1 MTNEQK
7 AKIAQKLTEW
17 KADDLLMAYASYF
30 NRLTNTNDDEIEK
43 YGLIKAEILRRMA

>member
-17 KADDLLMAYASYF
+17 EADTLLAAYGAYF
-30 NRLTNTNDDEIEK
+30 SRLSNCNDIELEQ